1 MQWEKVEPV
10 LRATYAV
17 LERNEK
23 TTGEEVLQEMG
34 RDLGDGDA
42 ARAFRELERAG
53 FINAS
58 FKGPGLPFLIRTT
71 ERGLQYCAGWPTP
84 GSSSTFMDEFMR
96 AIDERV
102 QDTATPEEQRGH
114 LSRFRDAAQDV
125 GQGLLTEVAAK
136 VIEHKT
142 RL

>member
-42 ARAFRELERAG
+42 ARAFRELGRDG

-58 FKGPGLPFLIRTT
+58 FKGPGGLPFLIRTT
-71 ERGLQYCAGWPTP
+71 ERGLQHCAGWPTP
-84 GSSSTFMDEFMR
+84 GSSSTFMDEFLR

-102 QDTATPEEQRGH
+102 QDTATPKEQRGH
-114 LSRFRDAAQDV
+114 LS
-125 GQGLLTEVAAK
+125 EPS
-136 VIEHKT
+136 
-142 RL
+142 